1 MIHLDSD
8 CLQSVHYRTL
18 FWELMFWP
26 EGNKHYIWMEGV
38 MMANKPPR
46 ALTVFFPDLSFSRAV
61 KNKAF
66 ACNACFLSVSIFT
79 TDISDT

>member
-1 MIHLDSD
+1 
-8 CLQSVHYRTL
+8 
-18 FWELMFWP
+18 
-26 EGNKHYIWMEGV
+26 